1 MNHPPALTIPQELAC
16 DYYALLPQCNE
27 KGKPKQ
33 TIENLVEI
41 CNRLQV
47 SVRYNVISKELEILI
62 PGASYSMDNNENACL
77 AWLTSE
83 CFKFDY
89 PVSRVEQYLIEIAD
103 NRQYNPVALWIESK
117 HWDGIDRITQLNA
130 SLDAHDPTLSMTLLT
145 RWLIGAVQA
154 AYSPTGIEN
163 SAVLVLQ
170 GDQYAGKTSWFWSL
184 LPDMRHLG
192 KEGASLNT
200 HDKDSKLG
208 VLKYWLVELGELDS
222 TFRKS
227 DIAALKAFISS
238 STDEIR
244 RPFAR
249 GYSKYPR
256 RTVFFA
262 SVNPQQ
268 FLADE
273 TGNRRFWTIACG
285 SKLNPHHGIDMQ
297 QVWAQA
303 HALWTHGNPYRLTRD
318 ELAVLNESNEDFRAV
333 DPIEELILSNYDPV
347 DTVRTNRL
355 TATDVLIAIGY
366 DRPSNAQAKACSA
379 ILAKHFGAYERKTSG
394 RYFLL
399 PMKKL

>member
-1 MNHPPALTIPQELAC
+1 MNHPAPLPTHLSV
-16 DYYALLPQCNE
+16 DYYDLLPNITS
-27 KGKPKQ
+27 KGKPLA
-33 TIENLVEI
+33 TIDNLMCI
-41 CNRLQV
+41 LDRLSV
-47 SVRYNVISKELEILI
+47 TVRYNVISKDLEILI
-62 PGASYSMDNNENACL
+62 PGASYSLDNNTNACL

-83 CFKFDY
+83 ATKFEY
-89 PVSRVEQYLIEIAD
+89 PTTRIEQYLIEIAD
-103 NRQYNPVALWIESK
+103 KRQYNPVAQWIESRN
-117 HWDGIDRITQLNA
+117 WDGVDRISKLNE
-130 SLDAHDPTLSMTLLT
+130 SLDAHDPALSSMLLT
-145 RWLIGAVQA
+145 RWLISAVHA
-154 AYSPTGIEN
+154 AYSPNGIEN

-184 LPDMRHLG
+184 LPGMRHLG

-227 DIAALKAFISS
+227 DIAALKAFISN

-249 GYSKYPR
+249 DASKYPR
-256 RTVFFA
+256 RTVFAA
-262 SVNPQQ
+262 SVNPQY

-285 SKLNPHHGIDMQ
+285 PKLNPHHGIDMQ

-303 HALWTHGNPYRLTRD
+303 HVLWTHGNAYRLTRD
-318 ELAVLNESNEDFRAV
+318 DLSALNESNEDFRSV
-333 DPIEELILSNYDPV
+333 DPIEELILSTYPPE
-347 DTVRTNRL
+347 DTVRNNKM
-355 TATDVLIAIGY
+355 TATDVLLAIGY

-379 ILAKHFGAYERKTSG
+379 ILSKHYGKYQRLASG
-394 RYFLL
+394 RFFSL
-399 PMKKL
+399 PMKKLPI